1 MADEPRRHN
10 RVSAAVPVD
19 LDDGSSGL
27 TRDISPSGIYFV
39 GQARPQKGQPIRFTL
54 EFVNPAD
61 PSGKML
67 LACQGEV
74 VRVEEADGKYGV
86 AVAITESRIERRA
99 VRRVKE
105 PDFT

>member
-1 MADEPRRHN
+1 MAKEPRRHN
-10 RVSAAVPVD
+10 RVETEVPVE
-19 LDDGSSGL
+19 LDDGSSAL
-27 TRDISPSGIYFV
+27 TRNISPAGIYFV
-39 GQARPQKGQPIRFTL
+39 GDGHPKKGQLIRFTL

-74 VRVEEADGKYGV
+74 VRVDDAGGRYGV
-86 AVAITESRIERRA
+86 AVQINESRIERRA

-105 PDFT
+105 PHFE